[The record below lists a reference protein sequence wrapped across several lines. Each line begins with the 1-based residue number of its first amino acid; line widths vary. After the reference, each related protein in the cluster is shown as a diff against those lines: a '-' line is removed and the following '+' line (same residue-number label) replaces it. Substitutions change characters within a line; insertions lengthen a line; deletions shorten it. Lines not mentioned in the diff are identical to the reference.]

1 MYRFFVSKNQMLQAP
16 VVIEGEDYNHI
27 HSVLR
32 LKRGEEVLL
41 CAEDDKEYL
50 CSIEGYNEEQQQVL
64 LRVVDIFG
72 NNRELPAR
80 MVLFQGLPK
89 GDKMEWIIQKAV
101 ELGVSEIVPVSMK
114 RCVVKLDEKKAGKK
128 VERYNSIA
136 LSAAKQSKRGK
147 IPTVTSVMS
156 MKEAMAYGKELE
168 MVLVPYELAGGM
180 EISKKRLHEAAGK
193 SSIGI
198 FIGPEGGFD
207 PEEVTMIESLG
218 GYQISL
224 GHRILRTETAG
235 MVVLSLLM
243 FDMENDE
250 NDGGKIDGSLL

>member
-1 MYRFFVSKNQMLQAP
+1 MYRFFVTEEQMLQSP

-27 HSVLR
+27 HHVLR
-32 LKRGEEVLL
+32 LKMGEEVLL

-50 CSIEGYNEEQQQVL
+50 CRIEAYQEDDKQVL
-64 LRVVDIFG
+64 LSVEDVFG

-80 MVLFQGLPK
+80 IVLFQGLPK
-89 GDKMEWIIQKAV
+89 GDKLELIIQKAV

-114 RCVVKLDEKKAGKK
+114 RCVVKLDEKKAEKK

-147 IPTVTSVMS
+147 IPVVTSVMS
-156 MKEAMAYGKELE
+156 MKEACRYAGDLE
-168 MVLVPYELAGGM
+168 NLLVPYELAGGM
-180 EISKKRLHEAAGK
+180 ALSKQRIRAASMA

-207 PEEVTMIESLG
+207 PEEVGLLESLG
-218 GYQISL
+218 GQQISL

-243 FDMENDE
+243 FEMENDD
-250 NDGGKIDGSLL
+250 NDGGKINGSIL